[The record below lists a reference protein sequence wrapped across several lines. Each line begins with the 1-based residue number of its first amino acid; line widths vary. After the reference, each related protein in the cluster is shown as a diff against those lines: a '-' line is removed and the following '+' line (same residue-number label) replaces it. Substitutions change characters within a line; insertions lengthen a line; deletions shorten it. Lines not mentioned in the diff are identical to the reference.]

1 MSVGHYENFP
11 VASVLLPAALRRP
24 VTLIYR
30 FARTADDFADE
41 GDLAPQERLA
51 LLAGYRAELRRLE
64 AGLSPE
70 SPLFRELG
78 GVVAAHR
85 LPLAPFHDL
94 LDAFSQDV
102 SKQRYTSFAELMD
115 YCRRSADPVGRL
127 MLGLYGESDA
137 RNIVCSDAICSA
149 LQLTNFWQDVEIDF
163 RKNRI
168 YLPQDDM
175 ARFGVSEDQIAAG
188 DPSGGWWD
196 LMRFQIERA
205 RSMMLAGAPLA
216 TRLPGRVGLEI
227 RAVVQGGLR
236 VLEKLER
243 QRGNVFR
250 RRPVLRAWDWPL
262 MLARA
267 LAMR

>member
-24 VTLIYR
+24 VKLIYR

-41 GDLAPQERLA
+41 GDLAPHERLA
-51 LLAGYRAELRRLE
+51 RLESYRAELRRLE
-64 AGLSPE
+64 AGSSPE

-78 GVVAAHR
+78 EVVAAHR
-85 LPLAPFHDL
+85 LPLAPFYDL
-94 LDAFSQDV
+94 LDAFAQDV
-102 SKQRYTSFAELMD
+102 AKRRYASFAELMD

-127 MLGLYGESDA
+127 MLQLYGESDA
-137 RNIVCSDAICSA
+137 RDVACSDAICSA
-149 LQLTNFWQDVEIDF
+149 LQLVNFWQDIEIDF

-188 DPSGGWWD
+188 DASGGWCD

-216 TRLPGRVGLEI
+216 TRLSGRVGLEI

-236 VLEKLER
+236 MLEKLER
-243 QRGNVFR
+243 QRGNVFH

-267 LAMR
+267 LVM

>member
-85 LPLAPFHDL
+85 LPQEPHLPSA
-94 LDAFSQDV
+94 
-102 SKQRYTSFAELMD
+102 
-115 YCRRSADPVGRL
+115 RRH
-127 MLGLYGESDA
+127 GEV
-137 RNIVCSDAICSA
+137 R
-149 LQLTNFWQDVEIDF
+149 
-163 RKNRI
+163 
-168 YLPQDDM
+168 
-175 ARFGVSEDQIAAG
+175 
-188 DPSGGWWD
+188 
-196 LMRFQIERA
+196 
-205 RSMMLAGAPLA
+205 
-216 TRLPGRVGLEI
+216 
-227 RAVVQGGLR
+227 
-236 VLEKLER
+236 R
-243 QRGNVFR
+243 QRRPDRR
-250 RRPVLRAWDWPL
+250 RRPFGRLVGPDAFPDRTRKIDDARRRPARDAPARPRWTGNPRRGPGRAEGARE
-262 MLARA
+262 ARA
-267 LAMR
+267 AT